1 MGYETRLFI
10 GRSGHA
16 SDELHQDYLI
26 ISDGEAYCPY
36 SKDDKGNTI
45 PTGRKGIY
53 FAVMAMI
60 DLCKCGY
67 DSEISKID
75 WKNKERESSF
85 WYFYYG
91 SEEIKE
97 DRYGDTPKPI
107 NIKTVLVALR
117 KDSEREDYRRFKWAI
132 ALLESMEKDS
142 ENLQVLFYGY

>member
-1 MGYETRLFI
+1 MGYENRLFI
-10 GRSGHA
+10 GRSCHS
-16 SDELHQDYLI
+16 SDELRQEDLI
-26 ISDGEAYCPY
+26 ISDGEAYRPY
-36 SKDDKGNTI
+36 SRDDDGNTV

-53 FAVMAMI
+53 FQVMAMI

-75 WKNKERESSF
+75 WKNKEMESVF

-91 SEEIKE
+91 SEETKE
-97 DRYGDTPKPI
+97 DHYGETPKPVI
-107 NIKTVLVALR
+107 IKTVLDALR